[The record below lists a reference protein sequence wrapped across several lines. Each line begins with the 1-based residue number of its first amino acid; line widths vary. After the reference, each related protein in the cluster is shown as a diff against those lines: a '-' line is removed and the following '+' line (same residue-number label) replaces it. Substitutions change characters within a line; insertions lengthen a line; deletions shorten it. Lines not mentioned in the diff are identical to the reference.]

1 MIFRIWWWNVVER
14 AVALLSGGLNSYVAA
29 AFYKK
34 HGAGEIVEA
43 ICFNYG
49 QEHCDEIDYASELA
63 RILDIPF
70 STFSPQMSWE
80 LTDRIT
86 LEQVDHMEQVG
97 LNNSFWFGRDLMI
110 HLLGASRARAL
121 KATKVITGAHNS
133 RVDRLALELL
143 GKTIE
148 AALIASELIARRRI
162 RRVLIICPA
171 SLQVQWQEE
180 MHDKFALDFTVID
193 AKEVFRIQRTL
204 GMDANPWLSKTLTA
218 IQRAFGATP
227 IPFCP
232 IMVPI
237 VCVPCP

>member
-1 MIFRIWWWNVVER
+1 MAER

-34 HGAGEIVEA
+34 HGTGEIVEA

-63 RILDIPF
+63 RLLDVPF

-80 LTDRIT
+80 LTDRMT

-121 KATKVITGAHNS
+121 NATKVITGAHNS

-148 AALIASELIARRRI
+148 AANFGVEFEHPFSDTQTGHSFKVAYAIGIWDEA
-162 RRVLIICPA
+162 V
-171 SLQVQWQEE
+171 
-180 MHDKFALDFTVID
+180 
-193 AKEVFRIQRTL
+193 
-204 GMDANPWLSKTLTA
+204 SKTYDCLRGGTDTHGWGYGCGECEGCLIRAEGWETA
-218 IQRAFGATP
+218 LGLIKKEHGDEKAH
-227 IPFCP
+227 
-232 IMVPI
+232 
-237 VCVPCP
+237 